1 MEWLTRLI
9 FPARCPGCGQSVPSH
24 GDWCSTCYGKV
35 WHPRLLDGSHGTLA
49 GCYCLTEYRGPMR
62 RLLQQ
67 LKYHRALKY
76 EAACHYLL
84 ARFPWPD
91 VLHADWAVP
100 VPLSPERYEKRGYN
114 QTEVIFRPWIES
126 YAGWYDCL
134 QRVRT
139 TEAQWHLSRSE
150 RAANLHKAFSLQ
162 DGRPVRGKKILLL
175 DDIYTTGA
183 TLEACA
189 KTLKKAGAVTV
200 TGLVMASGGR

>member
-1 MEWLTRLI
+1 MIWSGSHVLFFL
-9 FPARCPGCGQSVPSH
+9 PAARAVDSPSRPTGTGAVPAMARSGIPGC
-24 GDWCSTCYGKV
+24 W
-35 WHPRLLDGSHGTLA
+35 
-49 GCYCLTEYRGPMR
+49 M
-62 RLLQQ
+62 
-67 LKYHRALKY
+67 
-76 EAACHYLL
+76 AAT
-84 ARFPWPD
+84 APWPD

-162 DGRPVRGKKILLL
+162 YGRPVRGKKILLL
-175 DDIYTTGA
+175 EQRCLGLIQCWKR
-183 TLEACA
+183 CA
-189 KTLKKAGAVTV
+189 
-200 TGLVMASGGR
+200 